1 MDVTSFLK
9 TVVTTDEGWFCMLV
23 GPPNGSGWHE
33 EWFEW
38 PRQLDDIVARAKE
51 VAPDNNVYYTPHL
64 YSFKRS
70 TKDNVLPSRTL
81 VVDLDDALLPT
92 INTPTITV
100 ETSPGRHQGYWILRE
115 PLTPDLLE
123 PLSRQLTY
131 SIADADRG
139 CWSLGHK
146 MRVPDTF
153 NHKYPSGPKLVKV
166 VSAAQTIYR
175 DLKLGGVAKLIAQA
189 DDEVESWVPDLSG
202 ISEGPRE
209 LWAKV
214 RSSLPRKIV
223 ASYDRRAEDRSAA
236 LWALLLAL
244 FRAGYDRNQVF
255 YVAQESANNK
265 FKDNRYHADL
275 DLAKDVLR
283 AERQLKA
290 GGSTEDLKSRIQEA
304 RRMPGMVNERRIYI
318 SALVRDALASGGTFM
333 ATADGQEWY
342 IREDTGRP
350 VPLTRSNDY
359 LNSILEIRFGLNATE
374 PEQRYVINSLIS
386 STKERGTPGVTA
398 ALSHYDQE
406 NNSLL
411 VHTGRRDV
419 YYLDARNT
427 STVANGNLGVVFPWR
442 LTEDPFDPDLG
453 DPLSLDTLFEGCFD
467 NLDDLSPQQALALLK
482 AWLLFMLFR
491 DAAVGKPILAL
502 FGQPGSGKSTL
513 FRRIYTFLYGPSKA
527 INSVTSADDYD
538 HAVSH
543 DPLVVFDNVDTW
555 VSWLPDKLALSAANS
570 DLVKRKLYTDSD
582 TVVLKRQALV
592 GITAHNP
599 KFRRED
605 IVDRLIMLN
614 FHRLEAF
621 TSETEILRKIIAN
634 RDRLWGQLLL
644 DAQKVMGSPWPQ
656 DHEVPKFRVND
667 FAKIGL
673 WIAKALGFEDDF
685 RSAIV
690 VNGQEQIHFNLEEEE
705 ALVTVI
711 KQWSTKVHNK
721 EWYTAGE
728 LWQMWS
734 LMVDDAG
741 AFQRA
746 YKNAVGLGKKLWTM
760 QETLKTVAQIEYSQD
775 DKTGVRMWRITPR

>member
-1 MDVTSFLK
+1 MDATSFLK
-9 TVVTTDEGWFCMLV
+9 TVVTTETGWFNMLI
-23 GPPNGSGWHE
+23 GPPDGSGWHD

-38 PRQLDDIVARAKE
+38 PRQLDDIIARAQE
-51 VAPDNNVYYTPHL
+51 AAPNNNVYFTPHL

-81 VVDLDDALLPT
+81 VVDLDDALIPT
-92 INTPTITV
+92 INIPTITV
-100 ETSPGRHQGYWILRE
+100 ETSPNRHQGYWILRE
-115 PLTPDLLE
+115 SVEPELLE
-123 PLSRQLTY
+123 GMSRQLTY
-131 SIADADRG
+131 SIPDADRG

-146 MRVPDTF
+146 MRMPDTL
-153 NHKYPSGPKLVKV
+153 NHKYSSGPKLVKV

-175 DLKLGGVAKLIAQA
+175 DLKLISGSKLLAQVEDGV
-189 DDEVESWVPDLSG
+189 DSWTPDLSAVT
-202 ISEGPRE
+202 EGPRE
-209 LWAKV
+209 LWSKV
-214 RSSLPRKIV
+214 KPSLPRKIA
-223 ASYDRRAEDRSAA
+223 ASFDRRQEDRSAA
-236 LWALLLAL
+236 LWALMLAL
-244 FRAGYDRNQVF
+244 FRAGLDRNQVF
-255 YVAQESANNK
+255 MLANESANNK

-283 AERQLKA
+283 AERSLKH
-290 GGSTEDLKSRIQEA
+290 GGSSEDIKTRISEA
-304 RRMPGMVNERRIYI
+304 RRMPGMVNERRAYM
-318 SALVRDALASGGTFM
+318 SSMVRDAMSSSGTFM
-333 ATADGQEWY
+333 ATTDGQEWY
-342 IREDTGRP
+342 VREDTGRP

-359 LNSILEIRFGLNATE
+359 LNSLLETRFGLNATE
-374 PEQRYVINSLIS
+374 PEQRYVINNLIS
-386 STKERGTPGVTA
+386 TTKERGQSGVTA
-398 ALSHYDQE
+398 SLSHYDKE

-419 YYLDARNT
+419 YYLDPRSV
-427 STVANGNLGVVFPWR
+427 STVVNGNLGVLFPWR
-442 LTEDPFDPDLG
+442 LTEDPFDPDLS

-467 NLDDLSPQQALALLK
+467 NLDELKPNQALALLK
-482 AWLLFMLFR
+482 AWLMFMLFR

-555 VSWLPDKLALSAANS
+555 VAWLPDKLALSAANS
-570 DLVKRKLYTDSD
+570 DLVKRKLYTDAD

-614 FHRLEAF
+614 FHRLEKF
-621 TSETEILRKIIAN
+621 NSETAIIQEIIMN

-644 DAQKVMGSPWPQ
+644 DAQKVMATAMP
-656 DHEVPKFRVND
+656 HENEVPKFRVND
-667 FAKIGL
+667 FAKLGL
-673 WIAKALGFEDDF
+673 WIARALGFEEDF
-685 RSAIV
+685 RSAIL
-690 VNGQEQIHFNLEEEE
+690 VNTQEQVHFNLEEEE
-705 ALVTVI
+705 VLVTVI
-711 KQWSTKVHNK
+711 KKWIGQPRKK

-728 LWQMWS
+728 LWENWG
-734 LMVDDAG
+734 LMVEDQG

-760 QETLKTVAQIEYSQD
+760 QETLKSVASIEYDQD
-775 DKTGVRMWRITPR
+775 HQGVRLWRITAR